1 MCNLKKDVVKA
12 EKLYLL
18 RKYFNSVKLRL
29 FHFLKFKLHQTSF
42 KVRLLLYYVVLINL
56 E

>member
-18 RKYFNSVKLRL
+18 RKYFNSVKLTL
-29 FHFLKFKLHQTSF
+29 FHFLKFNLHKLF
-42 KVRLLLYYVVLINL
+42 INFTEIQL
-56 E
+56 F